1 MTYNSIEKK
10 RKKPI
15 FIFWHTFLD
24 QFCEDKFKQ
33 IIKRQLSLL
42 FTSKIINN
50 AEKIYVTA
58 SPHGASLIKE
68 LIFIY
73 DTTFGVVYRIA
84 GNLPH
89 GGHASTQSRCVIAS
103 LAQQVVQDIDLQG
116 EPSCRGTACSSCRQ
130 LGTPC
135 VHPKPTRDTRLS

>member
-1 MTYNSIEKK
+1 MFRYCL
-10 RKKPI
+10 
-15 FIFWHTFLD
+15 FLLPTVT
-24 QFCEDKFKQ
+24 C
-33 IIKRQLSLL
+33 LLL
-42 FTSKIINN
+42 FPIAIAYFHCLLLLPISMQLICFN
-50 AEKIYVTA
+50 ATFC
-58 SPHGASLIKE
+58 
-68 LIFIY
+68 FILTFFY
-73 DTTFGVVYRIA
+73 DTTFGVVFRIA